1 MKFEEALIP
10 ATLVKREKRFL
21 VHLRLD
27 DGRPVIAH
35 TNNTGTMRGCN
46 ETGSR
51 VWISAADLPH
61 RKLKWTYELVETSS
75 GVLVGIN
82 TARAQRMVEEAIQLE
97 RIPELSGFDTMLREQ
112 VSSPGSR
119 IDLLLE
125 GDGKR
130 VWVEVKNVT
139 LVENAHARFP
149 DAVSARGLKH
159 LRELE
164 RLLEAGDRTAML
176 FVVQRA
182 DAKSFGPAE
191 DIDPEYAEGLRH
203 AVQAG
208 VEVYAYAAEVSPV
221 EITLNRKLPLSL

>member
-1 MKFEEALIP
+1 MKFEENLIP
-10 ATLVKREKRFL
+10 ARLVNREKRFL
-21 VHLRLD
+21 VHLRLE

-46 ETGSR
+46 EAGSR
-51 VWISAADLPH
+51 VWISPADFPH
-61 RKLKWTYELVETSS
+61 RKLKWTHELVETT
-75 GVLVGIN
+75 GGILVGIN
-82 TARAQRMVEEAIQLE
+82 TARAQRIAEEAIELG
-97 RIPELSGFDTMLREQ
+97 RIPELAGFENMGREK

-125 GDGKR
+125 GHGKR

-164 RLLEAGDRTAML
+164 RLHKAGDRAAML

-182 DAKSFGPAE
+182 DAKSFGPAD

-203 AVQAG
+203 AIQAG
-208 VEVYAYAAEVSPV
+208 VEVYAYAAEVSL
-221 EITLNRKLPLSL
+221 EESTLNRKLPLKL